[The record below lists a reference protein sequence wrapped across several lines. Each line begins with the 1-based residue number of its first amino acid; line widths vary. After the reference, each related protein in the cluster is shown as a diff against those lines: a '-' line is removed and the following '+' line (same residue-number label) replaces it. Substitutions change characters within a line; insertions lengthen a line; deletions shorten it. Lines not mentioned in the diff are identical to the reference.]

1 MALLWTANLK
11 TGIDWQDEQHQ
22 ELFDRIG
29 KLIDGMTKGAG
40 KDEIS
45 ELFSFL
51 DSYVVKHFGQEEEK
65 MKKLN
70 YPDKDSHLAEHKTY
84 VDEIRNLEER
94 VKENIDTKLL
104 IDTQKTV
111 VDWLRSH
118 IGKTD
123 KALALFLLENDK

>member
-51 DSYVVKHFGQEEEK
+51 DSYVVEHFGQEEEK

-70 YPDKDSHLAEHKTY
+70 YPDKDSHFAEHKTY